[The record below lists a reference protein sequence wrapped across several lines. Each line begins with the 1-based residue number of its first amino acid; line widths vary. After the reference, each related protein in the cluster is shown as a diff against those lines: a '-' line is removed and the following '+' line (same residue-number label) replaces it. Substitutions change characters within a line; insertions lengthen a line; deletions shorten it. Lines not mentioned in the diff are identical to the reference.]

1 MEALP
6 PEMKL
11 LILRLL
17 VAADLASACPVN
29 KDLFSLE
36 ADDQDCL
43 WRRLFLAVCNHP
55 APNRLPPLPA
65 PPLTP
70 FPGPTLAP
78 VLPLVVARTLVPHAR
93 PLLPLLLPLLTVLA
107 FKCALAP
114 LVLVKSQLQK
124 P

>member
-17 VAADLASACPVN
+17 VAADLASACQVN

-43 WRRLFLAVCNHP
+43 WRRLFLAVCTRLQTDGCAVGYRKWGGTARAGRRFTWAPPSSVAARLAVSISYLIP
-55 APNRLPPLPA
+55 ANSGRLP
-65 PPLTP
+65 
-70 FPGPTLAP
+70 
-78 VLPLVVARTLVPHAR
+78 
-93 PLLPLLLPLLTVLA
+93 
-107 FKCALAP
+107 
-114 LVLVKSQLQK
+114 
-124 P
+124 

>member
-17 VAADLASACPVN
+17 VAADLASACQVN

-43 WRRLFLAVCNHP
+43 WRRLFLAVCT
-55 APNRLPPLPA
+55 RLQTGGCA
-65 PPLTP
+65 
-70 FPGPTLAP
+70 GG
-78 VLPLVVARTLVPHAR
+78 VPHE
-93 PLLPLLLPLLTVLA
+93 LEGDLPGHPQ
-107 FKCALAP
+107 AP
-114 LVLVKSQLQK
+114 LARALQLATAEVRARVCYKSVLGCV
-124 P
+124 